1 LVALLGLALLGNLLN
16 GAFSFWAWRTFRGWV
31 DEPAAVDLE
40 QATAYDTGTA
50 VAALVLSLVHLA
62 VLVLMI
68 TWLFQAHRSDRMDP
82 SRLEHRSGWA
92 IGGWFVP
99 FLNLVRPYQ
108 VVEDVR
114 VASQSSLG
122 RQSDVVLAW
131 WLTVIGASIA
141 GRVTAALVSGA
152 GASDSETISAIASAN
167 LSDVVGSVL
176 WVAAAVLGILVV
188 RSTTRLVQQSPHVPV
203 SAAA

>member
-1 LVALLGLALLGNLLN
+1 MALLGLALLGNLLN

-31 DEPAAVDLE
+31 DEPAAVELGK
-40 QATAYDTGTA
+40 ATAYDTGTA
-50 VAALVLSLVHLA
+50 VAALVLTVVHLA

-68 TWLFQAHRSDRMDP
+68 TWLYQAHRSDRMDP
-82 SRLEHRSGWA
+82 SRLEHKSGWA

-114 VASQSSLG
+114 VASQSTFG

-131 WLTVIGASIA
+131 WLTVVGASIA
-141 GRVTAALVSGA
+141 GRVTAALISGA

-167 LSDVVGSVL
+167 LSDVVGSVR
-176 WVAAAVLGILVV
+176 WVAAAVAP
-188 RSTTRLVQQSPHVPV
+188 PHGHQPPSRIGA
-203 SAAA
+203 SASSLT